1 MRALCAVMGLT
12 LLICASA
19 FSHMA
24 KTPVFNRIGTR
35 EYIRDMDVC
44 SMFRIHANFLYRMKQ
59 AMQEEPVCVLILDN
73 DQLSTTKARE
83 IYRRMCAS
91 RNVFV
96 FGVGRKLGSYLTIN
110 YSPNYT
116 HISCGSTKDAADAL
130 IMLLVMRIFCLYKDM
145 SKSPG
150 SSIAYSIVSRD
161 RVFEQLRSTFQ
172 SCGLVV
178 SLEKS

>member
-1 MRALCAVMGLT
+1 MRVLCAVTGLT

-19 FSHMA
+19 FSHMT
-24 KTPVFNRIGTR
+24 KTPVFNDILKR
-35 EYIRDMDVC
+35 EQIRDMDVC
-44 SMFRIHANFLYRMKQ
+44 RMFRIHPNLLYRMKA
-59 AMQEEPVCVLILDN
+59 AMQAEPVCVLIIDN

-83 IYRRMCAS
+83 IYRRLYAS
-91 RNVFV
+91 RNLFA

-116 HISCGSTKDAADAL
+116 HIPCGCTKDAADAV
-130 IMLLVMRIFCLYKDM
+130 IMLLVMRFFCLYKDM

-150 SSIAYSIVSRD
+150 SSIAYSIVSKD

-178 SLEKS
+178 SLEES

>member
-1 MRALCAVMGLT
+1 MRVLCAVTGLT
-12 LLICASA
+12 LLICSNA
-19 FSHMA
+19 FSYMST
-24 KTPVFNRIGTR
+24 TPMFSRPIKR
-35 EYIRDMDVC
+35 EQIRDMDIC
-44 SMFRIHANFLYRMKQ
+44 NMFRIHPNLLHRMKE
-59 AMQEEPVCVLILDN
+59 AMQAEPVCVLIIDN

-83 IYRRMCAS
+83 IYRRLCISPNMFA
-91 RNVFV
+91 

-116 HISCGSTKDAADAL
+116 HISCGSTKDAADAV
-130 IMLLVMRIFCLYKDM
+130 IMLLVMRIFCLYKDIP
-145 SKSPG
+145 KTQG

-178 SLEKS
+178 SLEES